1 MTMAATNSAGSASQG
16 GGTSLRA
23 SMREAER
30 ELIEASLSASA
41 GRVSGP
47 AGAAHRLGL
56 PPSTLERKIR
66 FHQIDKY
73 RFRRG

>member
-1 MTMAATNSAGSASQG
+1 
-16 GGTSLRA
+16 
-23 SMREAER
+23 
-30 ELIEASLSASA
+30 
-41 GRVSGP
+41 VSGP